1 MLESFNTDA
10 FTYKRLTE
18 EEQNKRG
25 ILGRLV
31 GVIADTVN
39 PTRNNRKYS
48 ASLWEKV
55 FEDPIMKE
63 RIENRCCF
71 GELGHP
77 ADREETDM
85 EKIALCLAEQPKKG
99 KDGKL
104 YGVFDILSTPNGR
117 ILKTLCDYGC
127 NIGISSRGS
136 GDLYT
141 DENGDE
147 SVDEDTYDCQG
158 FDAVLIPAVKEA
170 RLEYV
175 TESLNKVRYSKSL
188 KEKLQE
194 SLSKASEDDK
204 KVMKE
209 SLDTLGITLNED
221 DLHQVF
227 RKDAKDQYKNFSA
240 KKAKYDAQ
248 ADKLQKDLKDLGET
262 DPEKINYYKDII
274 IGDEPV
280 FKYRKG
286 HNSLERQNYPF
297 YVTVYEGTSY
307 FHPEEGG
314 YYQAGLEPVYSEGY
328 QSFEEAQ
335 SALQDYLKENGST
348 TVSFNPSNLPADDDN
363 YSYAES
369 EEEYKP
375 LYDSKDRLIGAIASG
390 KYIGEE
396 EQVWVESN
404 KQYLKRQVGYKAY
417 ESLNEDN
424 FGKKLSKKDFYFAND
439 RPEEKEKV
447 DLDAAELQE
456 LSRDEIEDIL
466 DAAGNES
473 TITNIYDVWWAQRT
487 LKDGK
492 IPTPSIVEKRSVVK
506 QNYYAPIPTKYYDEE
521 WKISGSKTH
530 EYELSRIIKGKS
542 KYYIVSDEPPT
553 LDQIENRV
561 VEENLTESAESIRNS
576 MQKLHDYLVQWY
588 DENIAPETAGN
599 AQKAGWDEE
608 LDQAWLM
615 LVNLAL
621 PDDIKE
627 CSNTAVDNN
636 EAMVEELQKS
646 LKRVKELQNKLVGL
660 QEKLSVSYAKE
671 SKLQED
677 LNKNKSTILKLTKTA
692 NQLPALKKRLTSLEE
707 NKKLLESKL
716 ITSKSANKKLQES
729 IEKSTVDN
737 KSLQEKL
744 TRKDMSAQKLTEKIS
759 TLTTE
764 NEKLKESI
772 SSMKKDSELSKSNYS
787 KKLEESNKLVEKYK
801 RIATKSVDKYID
813 LQAVKLGVTSA
824 EIKNRLPESYN
835 FNDIDETCEGL
846 KQYRVNLNKLP
857 FNTMF
862 NEELKIKA
870 TPSKKDIL
878 SDINSAYDDEIDDQL
893 LSWAKIK

>member
-1 MLESFNTDA
+1 MLESCQTGKFE
-10 FTYKRLTE
+10 YQKLSL
-18 EEQNKRG
+18 EEQQKRG

-39 PTRNNRKYS
+39 PTRNGRKYS
-48 ASLWEKV
+48 DTLWEKV
-55 FEDPIMKE
+55 FEDPLMQEKIN
-63 RIENRCCF
+63 NRCLF

-85 EKIALCLAEQPKKG
+85 EKIALCLAEKPKKG

-141 DENGDE
+141 DMDGQE

-158 FDAVLIPAVKEA
+158 FDAVLVPAVKEA
-170 RLEYV
+170 RLAYV
-175 TESLNKVRYSKSL
+175 TESLDKVKYNKTLRAR
-188 KEKLQE
+188 LQE
-194 SLSKASEDDK
+194 SLEKASEEDK
-204 KVMKE
+204 KVMQE
-209 SLDTLGITLNED
+209 SLDTLGVILNED
-221 DLHQVF
+221 DLHKVF
-227 RKDAKDQYKNFSA
+227 KKDAKDQYKNFSA

-248 ADKLQKDLKDLGET
+248 ADKLKKDLKDLGET

-404 KQYLKRQVGYKAY
+404 KQYLKRQVGYRPY
-417 ESLNEDN
+417 ESL
-424 FGKKLSKKDFYFAND
+424 
-439 RPEEKEKV
+439 
-447 DLDAAELQE
+447 
-456 LSRDEIEDIL
+456 
-466 DAAGNES
+466 
-473 TITNIYDVWWAQRT
+473 
-487 LKDGK
+487 
-492 IPTPSIVEKRSVVK
+492 
-506 QNYYAPIPTKYYDEE
+506 
-521 WKISGSKTH
+521 
-530 EYELSRIIKGKS
+530 
-542 KYYIVSDEPPT
+542 
-553 LDQIENRV
+553 ENNSAK
-561 VEENLTESAESIRNS
+561 ENLTESAESIRNS

-599 AQKAGWDEE
+599 VQKAGWDEE

-621 PDDIKE
+621 PDDIDESLNEEILEYDDISVENFKDLFDVASPQD
-627 CSNTAVDNN
+627 CANSFNKPVKYKGKVYYPNIKKKDGNVAVDNN

-646 LKRVKELQNKLVGL
+646 LKQTKELQNKLVGL

-677 LNKNKSTILKLTKTA
+677 LYKQKSAVSKLTRNSA
-692 NQLPALKKRLTSLEE
+692 QLQALKQKLKTLEDNE
-707 NKKLLESKL
+707 KLLESKL
-716 ITSKSANKKLQES
+716 KTSQEANKKLRES
-729 IEKSTVDN
+729 IKENTESK

-744 TRKDMSAQKLTEKIS
+744 VSKDKSAQKLTE
-759 TLTTE
+759 
-764 NEKLKESI
+764 
-772 SSMKKDSELSKSNYS
+772 ELSKVRVENKKLEEQLADIKQDSEIKKNDYS

-801 RIATKSVDKYID
+801 RIAAKSVDKYID
-813 LQAVKLGVTSA
+813 LQATKLGITTN

-835 FNDIDETCEGL
+835 FKDIDEACDSL
-846 KQYRVNLNKLP
+846 KQYRMNLNKLP

-870 TPSKKDIL
+870 TPSKKDKL
-878 SDINSAYDDEIDDQL
+878 VDFNNSMYDDDVDEQL
-893 LSWAKIK
+893 LNWVK